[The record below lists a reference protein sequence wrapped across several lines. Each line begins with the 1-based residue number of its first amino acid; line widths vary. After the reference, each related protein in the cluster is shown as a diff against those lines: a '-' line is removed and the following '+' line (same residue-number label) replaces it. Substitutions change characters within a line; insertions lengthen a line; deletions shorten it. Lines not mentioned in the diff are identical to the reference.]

1 LGKKPRHAEA
11 QNPPLTVALRWTTSA
26 RADLVRLHEFLEP
39 VNPRA
44 AAQAVQLLVA
54 GAKRIPARP
63 RLGQRLPEFSPREVR
78 RFLIGNYEIRYELT
92 ARDVHVLRIFHTR
105 EER

>member
-1 LGKKPRHAEA
+1 M
-11 QNPPLTVALRWTTSA
+11 ALRWTTSA

-54 GAKRIPARP
+54 GVKRIPARP
-63 RLGQRLPEFSPREVR
+63 RLGQRLSEFAPREVR
-78 RFLIGNYEIRYELT
+78 RILIGDYEIRYELT
-92 ARDVHVLRIFHTR
+92 ARDVFVLRIFHTR